1 MKLDDFTGI
10 GINGTVE
17 IKKIGYVLDQT
28 AYKLN
33 RIVLDNEEI
42 ITKMEYKEFQNFNE
56 EKKID
61 RRKCEA
67 K

>member
-1 MKLDDFTGI
+1 MAPLKS
-10 GINGTVE
+10 
-17 IKKIGYVLDQT
+17 KIGYVLDQT